1 MTQISRILNGLQ
13 PNANYTVQVRS
24 KNSDGQY
31 SDWSNTYSFN
41 TPSTALVVNQN
52 SVQQILSGNGLIQT
66 GSADPRVVISS
77 KGIAAT
83 NNSGGYTFVL
93 DAVLGAASFTGNITA
108 QSGTIGGMNIIG
120 ASLTSGAGT
129 SAMGISGNGQYSFWA
144 GNVDPVAAPFSVQ
157 RDGTIKATGLTATNS
172 VVVGTGPSGSYAGLT
187 PNATRAI
194 WSGATSSAGDGAN
207 FYVTNTGSVF
217 ANAASFSGPILSG
230 TSTNSGSIIGGAL
243 IVPTAANPLFSVNP
257 TGYLTS
263 SSGNIAGWNVI
274 PNALYSSYGSGS
286 FAAMSPGTLSGAS
299 ANYVFWAGNSNP
311 ASAPFSV
318 KADGTVVATGIIAT
332 ASLVVGQSGGKYT
345 GIIPANNLAIFGGAS
360 DNIGTGAT
368 FSVTNSGSLYATI
381 GTIGGW
387 NITPNELYI
396 GSGTQKLALNTS
408 ASPKIYV
415 GNGVFSDAGTGFFVD
430 NKGNFSLGNQ
440 LTFVPSQGSAST
452 VKTTANVSFGSNTI
466 TPVYDNSS
474 QVIINGTLVT
484 GSALPTG
491 TYVTNVT
498 YGVNPTITLNNN
510 ATATDASS
518 SVTFQPDNLSLL
530 NVVGRIR
537 GIVDSVSPISAPTLY
552 ATITSAS
559 INTTAS
565 VISFTTNGHF
575 FSASSIL
582 ILENLP
588 ATNGLSKFNYAAS
601 VGNAYVIASVPN
613 SINFTI
619 NTGSVTGL
627 TSGNITSLSGK
638 ASIQQ
643 LTMGLHVAENPG
655 TSYAH
660 QAGTGVRLDEYNWW
674 FTNNQFR
681 VGNPLSYMQ
690 YTATG
695 LQITGGDTYST
706 IFKVGPTAAN
716 NIIAIYSPKTTVTTT
731 LSGST
736 INYVDTYFNSYTAS
750 GTTISTVANN
760 PTFSSST
767 TPFYVD
773 GSGQFSLG
781 NKFQWSGSA
790 GTLILGDQT
799 GGTVGFQAP
808 SNPTP
813 TSIALY
819 AGTGAA
825 NSSTAPF
832 RVNYQG
838 DVFASSAS
846 ITGNITA
853 SAGSIGNWTVNSNSL
868 TSANVGMYAPTSP
881 ASNEIAFFAGSAVAN
896 RSSAPFRVDYS
907 GNVTVNNLS
916 ASGTIN
922 GLTVGFGSGNIS
934 SNTVLGSNAF
944 LSNTTGTDNFAAGAS
959 ALYSNTIG
967 NYNVA
972 IGNNA
977 LKINTIGPANIAIG
991 QNVLSSITDGI
1002 ANIGIGQNSMQ
1013 YYTSGNS
1020 ALQSSLGLGFN
1031 TLNNGTAGVGS
1042 GVSNIALGAN
1052 AMSYVASG
1060 STSNFGY
1067 YNITIGNSAYQ
1078 APSGVFNSAGQ
1089 ANIVIGYQAAGN
1101 SNPKTGNYNY
1111 FSGYRSGY
1119 QWINGN
1125 NNLAI
1130 GYQSMYS
1137 IISGSNNIA
1146 LGYQSMGIQAGN
1158 ISGNNNVA
1166 LGSNS
1171 MYNITSGSSNIA
1183 MGTNAAYSLT
1193 TAIENIVIGTNAG
1206 AKIVGTGILKN
1217 SYNVIMGYNALSG
1230 ASAAETNVL
1239 IGNQVLSS
1247 SSLNYAI
1254 DNVAVG
1260 RLALANVTG
1269 SAISNTAVG
1278 VFALNNIS
1286 ASSTGN
1292 TAVGYR
1298 AAGAFFNSG
1307 NYNTLLGYS
1316 TDIDIVPNISGAIA
1330 IGTDSTG
1337 LGAVALVSN
1346 QIVIGTLNHTK
1357 NITIAGNTVNVG
1369 AWVTYSPSIVMG
1381 TSGTFAIGNGS
1392 MFFYYCQIGKTV
1404 HFRGQITT
1412 GTTTTFGVGYI
1423 GISFPVPISS
1433 NLIANFP
1440 IGITQWRQNAGTTW
1454 AGNIVVNS
1462 VGNNNFVLRAPQT
1475 GSSASGQITT
1485 WTNAAPL
1492 GQATGDTWSWQG
1504 TYESA

>member
-1 MTQISRILNGLQ
+1 MSNSKDIFKLQ
-13 PNANYTVQVRS
+13 PGATYAVKVVPKGAATGDPTTVSSLTTTFVVPTTNNDGS
-24 KNSDGQY
+24 PITATNS
-31 SDWSNTYSFN
+31 
-41 TPSTALVVNQN
+41 VVNIYQ
-52 SVQQILSGNGLIQT
+52 STSTVFVGG
-66 GSADPRVVISS
+66 
-77 KGIAAT
+77 AT
-83 NNSGGYTFVL
+83 MV
-93 DAVLGAASFTGNITA
+93 AASNFFFNASGMTVWQPGTTASVFYINAKTGNVGIKGNITA
-108 QSGTIGGMNIIG
+108 TSGTIGGFTIANDKLT
-120 ASLTSGAGT
+120 ASGPGT
-129 SAMGISGNGQYSFWA
+129 YVGISGSGTYAFWA
-144 GNVDPVAAPFSVQ
+144 GNATASNSPFYVTNTGAI
-157 RDGTIKATGLTATNS
+157 RADGLTATNS
-172 VVVGTGPSGSYAGLT
+172 VVVGSGPAGNYAGIT
-187 PNATRAI
+187 PNSPYPYAI
-194 WSGATSSAGDGAN
+194 WAGADTASGANSK
-207 FYVTNTGSVF
+207 FYVTNSGSLV
-217 ANAASFSGPILSG
+217 AQSGSFVNSIFSG
-230 TSTNSGSIIGGAL
+230 TSTNSGSLIGGAIL
-243 IVPTAANPLFSVNP
+243 VPNSSNP
-257 TGYLTS
+257 TFKVD
-263 SSGNIAGWNVI
+263 SSGNMTASNAYISGSIVSNSGNIGGWNIV
-274 PNALYSSYGSGS
+274 PNALYSSYSSGS

-318 KADGTVVATGIIAT
+318 KADGTVVATGISVS

-360 DNIGTGAT
+360 DPTGTGAT

-440 LTFVPSQGSAST
+440 LTFVPSQVSAST

-510 ATATDASS
+510 ANATDASS

-530 NVVGRIR
+530 NVVGKIR
-537 GIVDSVSPISAPTLY
+537 GIVDSVNPISAPTLY

-565 VISFTTNGHF
+565 VIYFTSNGHF

-588 ATNGLSKFNYAAS
+588 STNGLSNLNYAAS
-601 VGNAYVIASVPN
+601 SGNAYVIASVPN

-853 SAGSIGNWTVNSNSL
+853 SAGSIGGWSIGASAISSGSINLFSSGSTAKIYIGSSSYQNEDNSFYADGQGRFSVSNKFWLEGNTVNVNGRVSVDQLTFNPVLISQTNGATPLVSAISDGLGNIIYTTASSTELVKEGIAIGQKISTYNMPLSN
-868 TSANVGMYAPTSP
+868 
-881 ASNEIAFFAGSAVAN
+881 F
-896 RSSAPFRVDYS
+896 
-907 GNVTVNNLS
+907 LS
-916 ASGTIN
+916 KDIYTIKGTIN
-922 GLTVGFGSGNIS
+922 GTINDLNYNNRTFTVFNEDAIGIVESINFAESSSVTNSYGIVDQSLLTTDSTGNVNFGPPDNIPISYDGSDIPGLSEGSIYFNKIKLPPYPSFQIIDGSGLNVPIISSAYTKVNTFSNLRIDVPTDGTLVLEFTGTINFNASAATSVGMYLSPSVQVQIFNINANNGSSFIYTGYDNSSQDYGPGFQFNATGITGGLATINSSTYGSSATLSMFLPKNLISSSNIFASNHSASSTNLVPNMWLSASNAQQIFSSSILSLTYGNFTTLSGFTVYTASAVSGAGGASPTYVTYQAASAATVGSF
-934 SNTVLGSNAF
+934 
-944 LSNTTGTDNFAAGAS
+944 
-959 ALYSNTIG
+959 
-967 NYNVA
+967 
-972 IGNNA
+972 
-977 LKINTIGPANIAIG
+977 
-991 QNVLSSITDGI
+991 
-1002 ANIGIGQNSMQ
+1002 
-1013 YYTSGNS
+1013 
-1020 ALQSSLGLGFN
+1020 SSLAPSMIIKD
-1031 TLNNGTAGVGS
+1031 LNNNFYQIKSFTPVGS
-1042 GVSNIALGAN
+1042 GVSF
-1052 AMSYVASG
+1052 Y
-1060 STSNFGY
+1060 
-1067 YNITIGNSAYQ
+1067 
-1078 APSGVFNSAGQ
+1078 
-1089 ANIVIGYQAAGN
+1089 
-1101 SNPKTGNYNY
+1101 
-1111 FSGYRSGY
+1111 
-1119 QWINGN
+1119 
-1125 NNLAI
+1125 
-1130 GYQSMYS
+1130 
-1137 IISGSNNIA
+1137 
-1146 LGYQSMGIQAGN
+1146 
-1158 ISGNNNVA
+1158 
-1166 LGSNS
+1166 
-1171 MYNITSGSSNIA
+1171 
-1183 MGTNAAYSLT
+1183 
-1193 TAIENIVIGTNAG
+1193 
-1206 AKIVGTGILKN
+1206 
-1217 SYNVIMGYNALSG
+1217 
-1230 ASAAETNVL
+1230 
-1239 IGNQVLSS
+1239 LSS
-1247 SSLNYAI
+1247 SVSGSVAPVSASVYNAI
-1254 DNVAVG
+1254 YLSSSG
-1260 RLALANVTG
+1260 TS
-1269 SAISNTAVG
+1269 SATYSASAYNIFSINNTASVTIT
-1278 VFALNNIS
+1278 NQT
-1286 ASSTGN
+1286 ASTIFSGFTEGPKDYGITN
-1292 TAVGYR
+1292 SV
-1298 AAGAFFNSG
+1298 AGA
-1307 NYNTLLGYS
+1307 YNNFRQSTKTKKIINLQSVPIGGVTINCDLLAASNNLTASIQYGQYLISYFPYS
-1316 TDIDIVPNISGAIA
+1316 SY
-1330 IGTDSTG
+1330 
-1337 LGAVALVSN
+1337 
-1346 QIVIGTLNHTK
+1346 QYGTL
-1357 NITIAGNTVNVG
+1357 A
-1369 AWVTYSPSIVMG
+1369 Y
-1381 TSGTFAIGNGS
+1381 
-1392 MFFYYCQIGKTV
+1392 
-1404 HFRGQITT
+1404 
-1412 GTTTTFGVGYI
+1412 
-1423 GISFPVPISS
+1423 
-1433 NLIANFP
+1433 
-1440 IGITQWRQNAGTTW
+1440 
-1454 AGNIVVNS
+1454 VV
-1462 VGNNNFVLRAPQT
+1462 
-1475 GSSASGQITT
+1475 
-1485 WTNAAPL
+1485 
-1492 GQATGDTWSWQG
+1492 
-1504 TYESA
+1504 